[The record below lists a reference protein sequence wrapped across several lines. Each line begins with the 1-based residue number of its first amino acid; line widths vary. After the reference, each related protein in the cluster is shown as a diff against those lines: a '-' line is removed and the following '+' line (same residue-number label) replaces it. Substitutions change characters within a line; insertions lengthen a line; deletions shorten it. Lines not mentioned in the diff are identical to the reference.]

1 MAFTKALYYP
11 WIDIK
16 DEGWLKNAVLY
27 WDHVQ
32 TIVPSSIENPY
43 SNSTSLELLDEG
55 LLSPFEVQSSMTE
68 IRDLTDD
75 VYKYLDSQE
84 GIEVLLAKEIS
95 ETHQIHFDKIS
106 NEIRELV
113 EIHPDKLPEKIRAKL
128 KVGLRSERD
137 GWITVDKR
145 FASFYMTLLATRL
158 SDQVG
163 SGLLTDIPG
172 NNKLANSAKLD
183 AKLSLPKFRRHRYDY
198 EDHRSHRN
206 MPISLSQGML
216 ADLILEMIKID
227 PETPVIEIIKFR
239 RRYADELGRFRV
251 KIAKLTESVSND
263 TSFSRLHQ
271 QINDLYVNEVQPEIN
286 TLKRILSE
294 QRIRWVAENFLK
306 VTFFSTGAASLPL
319 AVLGLSVPLS
329 LLVGAGISLTAS
341 AILYNCDK
349 ANSLRQNPFSYLLV
363 AEKEL
368 KYKWLN

>member
-11 WIDIK
+11 WIDIR

-27 WDHVQ
+27 WDHVH
-32 TIVPSSIENPY
+32 TIVPISVDNPY
-43 SNSTSLELLDEG
+43 SNDTSQELLNEG
-55 LLSPFEVQSSMTE
+55 LLSPFQVQSDMRE

-75 VYKYLDSQE
+75 VFKYLDSQE
-84 GIEVLLAKEIS
+84 GIEVLFAQEIS
-95 ETHQIHFDKIS
+95 ETHRIHFDKIPD
-106 NEIRELV
+106 EIRELV
-113 EIHPDKLPEKIRAKL
+113 EIHPDKLPERIRAEL
-128 KVGLRSERD
+128 KGGLLSEGD
-137 GWITVDKR
+137 EWITVDKR

-158 SDQVG
+158 SDQIG
-163 SGLLTDIPG
+163 AGLLTDIPG

-183 AKLSLPKFRRHRYDY
+183 SKLNLPKSRRHRYGY
-198 EDHRSHRN
+198 EDNRN
-206 MPISLSQGML
+206 HKDMPVSLSQGML
-216 ADLILEMIKID
+216 ADLILERINID
-227 PETPVIEIIKFR
+227 PETPVTEIIKFR

-294 QRIRWVAENFLK
+294 QRINWVAENFIK
-306 VTFFSTGAASLPL
+306 VTFFSTGAVSLPHT
-319 AVLGLSVPLS
+319 VLGLSVPHALF
-329 LLVGAGISLTAS
+329 VGAGISLIAS
-341 AILYNCDK
+341 AILYNRDK
-349 ANSLRQNPFSYLLV
+349 ANCLRQNPFSYLLG